1 MALAALAF
9 FFGLGGY
16 GLALFRQHLEGER
29 ELRPWLGFWE
39 LPLQR
44 SSLLISFGTL
54 VLAGWLGFDLVGWTL
69 RALLG
74 LPFREIV
81 ELETVRM
88 SVGVLSFL
96 GLLYLAAALAHQ
108 WARLGYMALGMLLG
122 AWMLHILFI
131 LNLADLRQLHWYVIP
146 AGLYLTGVA
155 YLEWHQGNK
164 GLSRWLDYA
173 TLIVLLGTLFWQTLL
188 FGWGHALLLGGIGLL
203 AFFWGTG
210 RRLRRFLYA
219 GMVATMLAT
228 VGQLV
233 NSFWSINQWI
243 VFGLVGTLLIL
254 VAIIVER
261 KLEDIKIWQEVLE
274 SWE

>member
-1 MALAALAF
+1 
-9 FFGLGGY
+9 
-16 GLALFRQHLEGER
+16 
-29 ELRPWLGFWE
+29 
-39 LPLQR
+39 
-44 SSLLISFGTL
+44 
-54 VLAGWLGFDLVGWTL
+54 
-69 RALLG
+69 
-74 LPFREIV
+74 
-81 ELETVRM
+81 M

-96 GLLYLAAALAHQ
+96 GLLYLAAALAHK
-108 WARLGYMALGMLLG
+108 WARLGYIALGMLLG

-131 LNLADLRQLHWYVIP
+131 LNLDDLRQLHWYVIP
-146 AGLYLTGVA
+146 ASLYLAGVA

-164 GLSRWLDYA
+164 GLSRWLDYV
-173 TLIVLLGTLFWQTLL
+173 TLTVLLGTLFWQTLL

-203 AFFWGTG
+203 AFFWGIG

-254 VAIIVER
+254 IAIIVER